1 MDGPMSEAPPSR
13 SDLEAFR
20 ATVASWLDQNAPKP
34 PPGVKLPDS
43 FMEVGTPEQF
53 ALLQGWQRAVY
64 DEGYLGMA
72 WPKRYGGR
80 EQPQAL
86 QTIVT
91 EEMAKRNLPFMVNII
106 GLMWAG
112 PVILKFGTEEQKL
125 RYLPALLRGDE
136 IWCQGFSEPDNGSD
150 LANVQTT
157 AMRDGDEYILNGT
170 KIWTS
175 LGTEAK
181 HMILLA
187 RTDPDAPSKYKG
199 LTYFLAPVDVPG
211 VEKRPIRKMT
221 GEFGFNETHF
231 NNARVPASC
240 VLGEEGQGWML
251 AMATLAF
258 ERGAEERTAGGLD
271 MVVLR
276 TRALVEMA
284 RECRR
289 DGRPAIEDPVVRDSL
304 TRLIVEE
311 RAIELNALRKQIPEL
326 CLDYPDA
333 IDTFNKLQLSEFR
346 RRLSRFAVSLQ
357 GENAKL
363 YVGDPDAYEDGDWQ
377 RHYMNAY
384 SVTIGGGTSQI
395 QMNIVGE
402 RVLGLDKS

>member
-1 MDGPMSEAPPSR
+1 MSDAALTPA
-13 SDLEAFR
+13 DLDAFR
-20 ATVASWLDQNAPKP
+20 VEVRSWLDANAPST
-34 PPGVKLPDS
+34 PPGVRLPDS

-53 ALLQGWQRAVY
+53 AVLQAWQRAVY
-64 DEGYLGMA
+64 DAGYLGMSWA
-72 WPKRYGGR
+72 PEHGGR
-80 EQPQAL
+80 GRPLAL
-86 QTIVT
+86 QRIVT
-91 EEMAKRNLPFMVNII
+91 EEMALRNLPFMVNII

-112 PVILKFGTEEQKL
+112 PVIQHFGTEEQKR
-125 RYLPALLRGDE
+125 RYLPPMLRGDE

-157 AMRDGDEYILNGT
+157 AVRDGGEYILNGT

-187 RTDPDAPSKYKG
+187 RTDPEAGSKYRG
-199 LTYFLAPVDVPG
+199 LTFFLAPVDIPG
-211 VEKRPIRKMT
+211 VEKNPIRKMT

-231 NNARVPASC
+231 DGARVPASC
-240 VLGEEGQGWML
+240 VLGEEGQGWAI

-258 ERGAEERTAGGLD
+258 ERGAAERTAGGLD

-276 TRALVEMA
+276 VQHLVDMA

-289 DGRPAIEDPVVRDSL
+289 DGRPAIEDPELRDQL
-304 TRLIVEE
+304 TRFLVEE
-311 RAIELNALRKQIPEL
+311 RAMLLNHERKHIPGL
-326 CLDYPDA
+326 QGDYPDA
-333 IDTFNKLQLSEFR
+333 IDTANKLMISEFR

-363 YVGDPDAYEDGDWQ
+363 YEGDPAAVEDGDWQ

-384 SVTIGGGTSQI
+384 SATIGGGTSQI

>member
-1 MDGPMSEAPPSR
+1 MPMSEAPLSQD
-13 SDLEAFR
+13 SLDAFR
-20 ATVASWLDQNAPKP
+20 GEVQAWLDENAPTA

-53 ALLQGWQRAVY
+53 AVLQAWQRAVY
-64 DEGYLGMA
+64 DAGYLGMA
-72 WPKRYGGR
+72 WPEAYGGHGR
-80 EQPQAL
+80 PLAL
-86 QTIVT
+86 QHIVT
-91 EEMAKRNLPFMVNII
+91 EEMARRNLPFMVNII

-112 PVILKFGTEEQKL
+112 PVILEFGTEEQKR
-125 RYLPALLRGDE
+125 RYLPPLLRGDE

-157 AMRDGDEYILNGT
+157 AVRDGDDYILRGT

-175 LGTEAK
+175 LGTEAR

-187 RTDPDAPSKYKG
+187 RTDPLAGSKYKG
-199 LTYFLAPVDVPG
+199 LTFFLAPVDVPG

-231 NNARVPASC
+231 DDARIPASC
-240 VLGEEGQGWML
+240 VLGDEGQGWML

-258 ERGAEERTAGGLD
+258 ERGAAERTAGGLD

-289 DGRPAIEDPVVRDSL
+289 DGRPAIEDPLIRDAL

-311 RAIELNALRKQIPEL
+311 RAMSLNHERKRIEALNQDHPL
-326 CLDYPDA
+326 A
-333 IDTFNKLQLSEFR
+333 IDTMNKLMISEFR

-357 GENAKL
+357 GEAAKL
-363 YVGDPDAYEDGDWQ
+363 YVGDPHAYEDGDWQ

-384 SVTIGGGTSQI
+384 SATIGGGTSQI
-395 QMNIVGE
+395 QMNIIGE

>member
-1 MDGPMSEAPPSR
+1 MPPSPP
-13 SDLEAFR
+13 SGAELEAFR
-20 ATVASWLDQNAPKP
+20 TEVSAWLDAHAPKP

-43 FMEVGTPEQF
+43 FMEVGTPAQF
-53 ALLQGWQRAVY
+53 EVLQAWQRAVY
-64 DEGYLGMA
+64 DAGYLGMS
-72 WPKRYGGR
+72 WPPEYGGR
-80 EQPQAL
+80 GRPMEL
-86 QTIVT
+86 QRVVT
-91 EEMAKRNLPFMVNII
+91 EEMARRNLPFMVNII

-112 PVILKFGTEEQKL
+112 PVIEQLGTEAQKL
-125 RYLPALLRGDE
+125 RYLPPLLRGDE

-157 AMRDGDEYILNGT
+157 AVRDGDEYVLNGT

-187 RTDPDAPSKYKG
+187 RTDPDAGSKYQG
-199 LTYFLAPVDVPG
+199 LTFFLAPVDVPG
-211 VEKRPIRKMT
+211 VVKSPIRKMT

-231 NNARVPASC
+231 ENARIPADC
-240 VLGEEGQGWML
+240 VLGEEGQGWAV

-258 ERGAEERTAGGLD
+258 ERGAAERTAGGLD

-276 TRALVEMA
+276 TDALVGMA

-289 DGRPAIEDPVVRDSL
+289 DGRPAIEDPMIRDEL
-304 TRLIVEE
+304 VRLIVEE
-311 RAIELNALRKQIPEL
+311 RAADLDRVRKRIPALCQDFPGS
-326 CLDYPDA
+326 
-333 IDTFNKLQLSEFR
+333 IDMLNKLEMSEFR

-357 GENAKL
+357 GEAAKL
-363 YVGDPDAYEDGDWQ
+363 YVGDPAAYEDGDWQ

-395 QMNIVGE
+395 QKNIVGE
-402 RVLGLDKS
+402 RVLGLDKD

>member
-1 MDGPMSEAPPSR
+1 MSDAPLTQA
-13 SDLEAFR
+13 DLDAFR
-20 ATVASWLDQNAPKP
+20 AEVQHWLDENAPST

-43 FMEVGTPEQF
+43 FMEVGTTEQF
-53 ALLQGWQRAVY
+53 AVLKAWQQAVY
-64 DEGYLGMA
+64 DAGYLGMA
-72 WPKRYGGR
+72 WAQEHGGQGR
-80 EQPQAL
+80 PLAL
-86 QTIVT
+86 QHIVT
-91 EEMAKRNLPFMVNII
+91 EEMAIRNLPFMVNII

-112 PVILKFGTEEQKL
+112 PVIQKFGTEEQKR
-125 RYLPALLRGDE
+125 RYLPPMLRGDE

-157 AMRDGDEYILNGT
+157 ARRDGDEYILHGT

-187 RTDPDAPSKYKG
+187 RTDPDASSKYRG
-199 LTYFLAPVDVPG
+199 LTFFLAPVDIPG
-211 VEKRPIRKMT
+211 VKKSPIRKMT

-231 NNARVPASC
+231 DGARVPASC
-240 VLGEEGQGWML
+240 VLGEEGQGWAI

-258 ERGAEERTAGGLD
+258 ERGAAERTAGGLD

-276 TRALVEMA
+276 VRDLVEMA

-289 DGRPAIEDPVVRDSL
+289 DGRPAIEDPLVRDGL
-304 TRLIVEE
+304 TRFLVEE
-311 RAIELNALRKQIPEL
+311 RAMLLNHERKRIPGL
-326 CLDYPDA
+326 QGDYPEA
-333 IDTFNKLQLSEFR
+333 IDTSNKLMISEFR
-346 RRLSRFAVSLQ
+346 RRLSRYAVSLQ
-357 GENAKL
+357 GETAKL
-363 YVGDPDAYEDGDWQ
+363 YEGDPASVEDGDWQ

-384 SVTIGGGTSQI
+384 SATIGGGTSQI

-402 RVLGLDKS
+402 RVLGLDKG